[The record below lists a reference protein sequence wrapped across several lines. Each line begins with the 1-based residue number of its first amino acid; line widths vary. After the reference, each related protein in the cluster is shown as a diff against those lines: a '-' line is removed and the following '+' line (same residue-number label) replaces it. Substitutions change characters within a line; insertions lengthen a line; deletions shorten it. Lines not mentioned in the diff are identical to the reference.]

1 MSAASHHARSRGA
14 VAAAFFWQ
22 GLVFIHLTTRL
33 PELTD
38 RWHLTETRL
47 SLLLLLMVL
56 LAGAGSALAER
67 RAGRRGSAEAL
78 VAGLV
83 VVGLAPA
90 ALGASPALWLFVLA
104 LAAYGLALGTVDAG
118 SNMQAVA
125 LEHHYGRTILPSFHG
140 AWTLGGMT
148 GAALTL
154 ATAGHSRATLAGAL
168 VIAAASLLFLA
179 AGFLPA
185 EEAGPGT
192 GPELAVPWRPLL
204 LVGLGLVVFYMVDTA
219 ATTWG
224 PTYLDRTFDT
234 PAGLVALATFPYLLA
249 SGLLRLLGDRL
260 VTAYGAVAVL
270 RAGGVLA
277 AVALAVVVGAPTWP
291 VAVLGFTLLGAGVAV
306 IAPLSFSAA
315 ARIAGGDE
323 TDPALRRARVDAVIA
338 RFNQFNYLGAL
349 LGAVLTGLVGAG
361 SLRIGLALPMVLVLA
376 ILPLA
381 RAFAPPV
388 RRDSLPASSGPAAAP
403 AGRAARRRA
412 R

>member
-38 RWHLTETRL
+38 RWHLSETRL
-47 SLLLLLMVL
+47 SLLLLMMVL

-83 VVGLAPA
+83 VVGAGARRSRRQPRAVALRARPSRRTAWPWAP
-90 ALGASPALWLFVLA
+90 STPS
-104 LAAYGLALGTVDAG
+104 

-140 AWTLGGMT
+140 AWTLGGMA

-154 ATAGHSRATLAGAL
+154 ATAGHPRATLAGAL
-168 VIAAASLLFLA
+168 VLAAASLLFLA
-179 AGFLPA
+179 AAVPA
-185 EEAGPGT
+185 GGGGPARHRRRRV
-192 GPELAVPWRPLL
+192 AVPWRPLL

-249 SGLLRLLGDRL
+249 SGLLRIARRPPRHGVRRGR
-260 VTAYGAVAVL
+260 GA
-270 RAGGVLA
+270 AG
-277 AVALAVVVGAPTWP
+277 
-291 VAVLGFTLLGAGVAV
+291 
-306 IAPLSFSAA
+306 
-315 ARIAGGDE
+315 
-323 TDPALRRARVDAVIA
+323 RRAC
-338 RFNQFNYLGAL
+338 
-349 LGAVLTGLVGAG
+349 
-361 SLRIGLALPMVLVLA
+361 S
-376 ILPLA
+376 
-381 RAFAPPV
+381 PP
-388 RRDSLPASSGPAAAP
+388 RPWPSSCSPRPGRWRCSASPCSAPAS
-403 AGRAARRRA
+403 R
-412 R
+412 

>member
-1 MSAASHHARSRGA
+1 MSVASHHARSRGA

-78 VAGLV
+78 VAGLL

-90 ALGASPALWLFVLA
+90 ALGASPTLWLFVLA

-219 ATTWG
+219 ATTWARRTSTARSTPRPG
-224 PTYLDRTFDT
+224 WSPSRPSPTCW
-234 PAGLVALATFPYLLA
+234 PAGCCGSSATA
-249 SGLLRLLGDRL
+249 SSRR
-260 VTAYGAVAVL
+260 TARSRCCG
-270 RAGGVLA
+270 RAGCSRPPPWPWSW
-277 AVALAVVVGAPTWP
+277 APRPGRWRCWASP
-291 VAVLGFTLLGAGVAV
+291 CS
-306 IAPLSFSAA
+306 AP
-315 ARIAGGDE
+315 
-323 TDPALRRARVDAVIA
+323 
-338 RFNQFNYLGAL
+338 
-349 LGAVLTGLVGAG
+349 G
-361 SLRIGLALPMVLVLA
+361 SR
-376 ILPLA
+376 
-381 RAFAPPV
+381 
-388 RRDSLPASSGPAAAP
+388 
-403 AGRAARRRA
+403 
-412 R
+412 